1 MKKFFYL
8 FAIICSVC
16 MFTACSDDDD
26 KKEEFEET
34 KSALVGTWNVEATQV
49 KDEGLYDGSV
59 KMTWDVPTGTS
70 INVDMGF
77 GTPIPMDI
85 NETIVPLVCNLANSF
100 LPQVLKSVTFD
111 KNGNITAMYRE
122 TDGSDDDGA
131 LVFKGDWQTATGY
144 ATYQVVGDNLIKVY
158 LNADKIIK
166 AGEDAED
173 KQMLQNILQQFGEGF
188 PVNVRWNADKSK
200 AYFFVDKAFVTPAI
214 NTLNKFIESIPES
227 SLDEDDLATFN
238 MLKAIITQLPD
249 IMNQTKT
256 FEAGIELERQK

>member
-1 MKKFFYL
+1 M
-8 FAIICSVC
+8 
-16 MFTACSDDDD
+16 
-26 KKEEFEET
+26 
-34 KSALVGTWNVEATQV
+34 
-49 KDEGLYDGSV
+49 
-59 KMTWDVPTGTS
+59 
-70 INVDMGF
+70 
-77 GTPIPMDI
+77 
-85 NETIVPLVCNLANSF
+85 
-100 LPQVLKSVTFD
+100 
-111 KNGNITAMYRE
+111 
-122 TDGSDDDGA
+122 
-131 LVFKGDWQTATGY
+131 
-144 ATYQVVGDNLIKVY
+144 VGDNLIKVY

-166 AGEDAED
+166 AGEDSED

-188 PVNVRWNADKSK
+188 PINVRWNADKSK